1 MDQTVYKTLLQAIY
15 TLYGP
20 QYSPSDKNE
29 ADKYLTQFINH
40 SQAFDYAKF
49 IIENAIPGIYL
60 FIIYR
65 THK

>member
-15 TLYGP
+15 TLYGH
-20 QYSPSDKNE
+20 QYSPADKNE

-40 SQAFDYAKF
+40 PQAFDYAKF

-60 FIIYR
+60 ILINR